1 MTDLWGGVFAVAACG
16 ADWPPI
22 GTGELVFLT
31 TVTTEGRSKAPQTG
45 TEYSNEY
52 VAELVKQGLTQAQL
66 LEKVTERDAVGESGV
81 EEGVLYGADAGRA
94 APEEQFFAGDSS
106 DRWDECVCVCG
117 ESGDLCV

>member
-1 MTDLWGGVFAVAACG
+1 MAACG
-16 ADWPPI
+16 ADCPPI